1 MVASVPIPFLSISP
15 IKSDSDIGSGGV
27 VWPGDGDVDVDEG
40 GSGDDIGDIGNIDI
54 GDGDNNDGD
63 NSDGG
68 DDGAED
74 INGGGDGGNSGGSG
88 DDILLTFITVMRVIL
103 EMSGIVM
110 VVMVMIMI
118 MGWYRSQQWW

>member
-27 VWPGDGDVDVDEG
+27 VWPGDGDVDEDED

-63 NSDGG
+63 NSDC
-68 DDGAED
+68 DSSDGAED
-74 INGGGDGGNSGGSG
+74 INGVV
-88 DDILLTFITVMRVIL
+88 IVVIAVVVEMTFWWHLLRWW
-103 EMSGIVM
+103 E
-110 VVMVMIMI
+110 
-118 MGWYRSQQWW
+118 WYWRCQE

>member
-27 VWPGDGDVDVDEG
+27 VWPGDGDGDVDED

-54 GDGDNNDGD
+54 GDG
-63 NSDGG
+63 G

-74 INGGGDGGNSGGSG
+74 ING
-88 DDILLTFITVMRVIL
+88 
-103 EMSGIVM
+103 
-110 VVMVMIMI
+110 VVMMVIAVVVEMIFLWHLLQWW
-118 MGWYRSQQWW
+118 GWYWRCQE